1 MLNER
6 RERRYLFFVAVF
18 VILAFI
24 TSYHMTLFESTEG
37 RYAEIARE
45 MLVSGNFMIPEFNG
59 ITHFHK
65 PPLVYW
71 LIAAGMKIFGVNA
84 LGARFFGIIFSAVAL
99 VFTRKTAYLL
109 TRDDNT
115 SDCAVL
121 AAGSSLLFLSV
132 SRIVAIDIYLTTVV
146 IIALYVIFS
155 AAKGSNG
162 IFEGI
167 LFGLLLGAGFMLK
180 GPVVLLFTVIP
191 VCAAA
196 LYNKNYHN
204 LFNPVFFFSSL
215 AVFLIAGLPW
225 YLYIA
230 AHYEGIVSYFV
241 GYQLVERMTTEVFN
255 RAEPW
260 YFYFAVLF
268 GLCPMFIYSFYG
280 MLSERFTGRYSLWLF
295 FFLPF
300 IVFQVSE
307 SKLASYLAPFTPLLG
322 ILAASAVMR
331 FRSHLPL
338 FFGHLYMSALILTP
352 AVSGYVLDYL
362 QPYRLP
368 LMLSTLVAA
377 AVYITIL
384 GGYRFGRGF
393 VIASAWTVL
402 VISIPVYAIV
412 PVVEENAKGFRLL
425 SEASMTDKYG
435 ERIEAVCYK
444 TFIPSVSFYRQEIVP
459 MVLSREREI
468 QFEKDSEY
476 RKYYIDNEN
485 DAEEF
490 FRNRRKVFIIAH
502 PEDIG
507 EAEKN
512 YGYACT
518 EEYKARKINLYFCG
532 K

>member
-1 MLNER
+1 M
-6 RERRYLFFVAVF
+6 AVF
-18 VILAFI
+18 VILALVS
-24 TSYHMTLFESTEG
+24 SYHMTLFESTEG

-84 LGARFFGIIFSAVAL
+84 LGARFFGIAAAAAAL
-99 VFTRKTAYLL
+99 IFTRKTAYLL
-109 TRDDNT
+109 TRDDST

-121 AAGSSLLFLSV
+121 AAGSSLLFMSV
-132 SRIVAIDIYLTTVV
+132 SRIVAIDIYITAVV
-146 IIALYVIFS
+146 IIALYIVFS
-155 AAKGSNG
+155 AANGSNG
-162 IFEGI
+162 IFEGV
-167 LFGLLLGAGFMLK
+167 LFGLLLGMGFMLK

-196 LYNKNYHN
+196 LYNKNYRN

-215 AVFLIAGLPW
+215 TVFLLTGLPW

-230 AHYEGIVSYFV
+230 VHYDGIAAYFL
-241 GYQLVERMTTEVFN
+241 GYQLVDRMTTEVFN

-260 YFYFAVLF
+260 YFYPAVLF
-268 GLCPMFIYSFYG
+268 GLCPMFIYSLYG
-280 MLSERFTGRYSLWLF
+280 MLRERFTGRYSLWIF

-300 IVFQVSE
+300 LVFQVSE
-307 SKLASYLAPFTPLLG
+307 SKLISYLAPFTPLLG

-338 FFGHLYMSALILTP
+338 FFGHLYMTVLILAP
-352 AVSGYVLDYL
+352 AASGYVLDYL
-362 QPYRLP
+362 HSYRLP

-402 VISIPVYAIV
+402 VISVPVYALV
-412 PVVEENAKGFRLL
+412 PAVEENVKGFRLL
-425 SEASMTDKYG
+425 AEASLTEKYG
-435 ERIEAVCYK
+435 ERLEAVFYK
-444 TFIPSVSFYRQEIVP
+444 TFLPSVSFYREEIVP
-459 MVLSREREI
+459 AVFGKEREL
-468 QFEKDSEY
+468 QFEKDEEY
-476 RKYYIDNEN
+476 KRYYVDNES
-485 DAEEF
+485 DAGEF
-490 FRNRRKVFIIAH
+490 FSSRSRLFIITG
-502 PEDIG
+502 PEHISEI
-507 EAEKN
+507 EAN
-512 YGYACT
+512 YGYSCF
-518 EEYKARKINLYFCG
+518 EEYKARKAHLYFCG
-532 K
+532 R